1 MIIFVYDSFSERL
14 VSYLKETA
22 SNKDISF
29 IDIRTDQF
37 GPDRDFKFSTR
48 NNKIHLNVDRDVQNV
63 TGLFCKFTQLPS
75 KSKLQSIPNEYKQ
88 YASFE
93 IYDALVGSLLALC
106 PNAHWI
112 NRPDAEFF
120 SHIKIRQLNLA
131 TSLGFHIPN
140 TVITCNKKRLVD
152 FWKENNGSVV
162 TKAIH
167 RGWVAETK
175 QIDENWVLFTTDVQ
189 AEHLKQLNENN
200 WPPILFQQKIKKQY
214 ELRVLV
220 VGDKCFVAQ
229 LDSKNVTDWRV
240 DEYIVASSNPIN
252 IPTNIADACIKLTS
266 KLGLALAAID
276 IIVDVNNNYYFL
288 EANSQGGWEW
298 MDINLGFP
306 VRETIINEL
315 TSHIS
320 V

>member
-14 VSYLKETA
+14 VSYLQETA
-22 SNKDISF
+22 RSKEIPF

-37 GPDRDFKFSTR
+37 GPDQVFKFSTQ
-48 NNKIHLNVDRDVQNV
+48 NNKINLNLDYEVQDV

-75 KSKLQSIPNEYKQ
+75 KSKLQSIANEYKQ
-88 YASFE
+88 YASSE
-93 IYDALVGSLLALC
+93 IYDALIGSLLALC
-106 PNAHWI
+106 PYAHWI
-112 NRPDAEFF
+112 NRPDAEFL
-120 SHIKIRQLNLA
+120 SHIKIRQLSLA
-131 TSLGFHIPN
+131 ATLGFHIPN
-140 TVITCNKKRLVD
+140 TIITCDQRRLVD
-152 FWKENNGSVV
+152 FWNENDGKVI

-175 QIDENWVLFTTDVQ
+175 QIDKNWVLFTNDVQ
-189 AEHLKQLNENN
+189 AEHLEQLNKNN
-200 WPPILFQQKIKKQY
+200 WPPILFQQKIEKQY

-220 VGDKCFVAQ
+220 IGDKYFAAQ

-240 DEYIVASSNPIN
+240 DEHIVATSNPIH

-266 KLGLALAAID
+266 RLNLALAAID
-276 IIVDVNNNYYFL
+276 IIVDANNNYYFL

-298 MDINLGFP
+298 MDIHLGFP
-306 VRETIINEL
+306 IRDTIINEL

-320 V
+320 I